1 MDAILFT
8 LSQKVEK
15 KEGKKKEEKKPTHT
29 QKGNAS
35 MKLSEISSCMVYKN
49 FEL

>member
-35 MKLSEISSCMVYKN
+35 MKLSEISSCIGLQK
-49 FEL
+49 F